1 MALRVFALLALTLA
15 LLLNGCAGYQLG
27 GAKPRQLAAIN
38 SVHVAMTRNDT
49 QIPRAAA
56 HTTSSIIDAL
66 TRDGT
71 YRIATVD
78 TADSR
83 LLTTLR
89 KINYRQARSTR
100 IDILR
105 SEELEMEVHLHW
117 ILVDARNPLKILAQ
131 GKSRG
136 TTRFCVDP
144 NLQTARQTALIDALK
159 RASEA
164 VVSRLADGF

>member
-27 GAKPRQLAAIN
+27 GAKPQQLGAIN
-38 SVHVAMTRNDT
+38 SLHVAMARNDT

-56 HTTSSIIDAL
+56 HTTNSIVNAL

-71 YRIATVD
+71 YRIATID
-78 TADSR
+78 TADAR
-83 LLTTLR
+83 LLTTFR

-136 TTRFCVDP
+136 TTRFFVDP

-164 VVSRLADGF
+164 VASRLADGF